1 MPDLATLQKAMKAEI
16 LGAGPEPV
24 IGLAVNGHGLDPHAR
39 LRIHANTLR
48 LGLIDTL
55 MDRYPACRAFV
66 GDEYWRAVARAYV
79 RAHPPHSAVLNDYG
93 AGMGDF
99 LTDFTPTQSL
109 PYLADLARLEWLIHD
124 IQNRAGD
131 AEARLTSAHPVFDL
145 WRAAS
150 GHIAPEAVD
159 MGAGGQQVLVA
170 GRSGEVHVELEG
182 DAA

>member
-16 LGAGPEPV
+16 LGAEPEAV
-24 IGLAVNGHGLDPHAR
+24 IGLAINGHGLDPHAR

-55 MDRYPACRAFV
+55 MDRYPSCRAFV
-66 GDEYWRAVARAYV
+66 GDEFWRAVARAYV
-79 RAHPPHSAVLNDYG
+79 KVHAPQSAVLHDYG
-93 AGMGDF
+93 ASMGDF
-99 LTDFTPTQSL
+99 LGGFGPVQTL

-131 AEARLTSAHPVFDL
+131 AEARLASAYPVFDL
-145 WRAAS
+145 WRAAN
-150 GHIAPEAVD
+150 GYIAPEAVD
-159 MGAGGQQVLVA
+159 LAVGRQQVLVA

-182 DAA
+182 EAA